1 MKNILII
8 ILSIFCGSSIAQ
20 TLKTFSGLYNGGHAT
35 NTYYE
40 SSDGE
45 FVYHDKFRI
54 HLTIS

>member
-20 TLKTFSGLYNGGHAT
+20 TLKTLSGLYNGGHAT
-35 NTYYE
+35 YTFWE
-40 SSDGE
+40 SSDGGYI
-45 FVYHDKFRI
+45 YHDKFRI

>member
-35 NTYYE
+35 YTYYE
-40 SSDGE
+40 SNDGGYI
-45 FVYHDKFRI
+45 YHDKFRI
-54 HLTIS
+54 YLNIA